1 MSRTKVKK
9 IMLWSS
15 PRNISTALMYSFAQR
30 SDTKVVDEP
39 FYAYYL
45 THVKTKVDH
54 PGKREIINSQ
64 SSSFNE
70 IVSEMEMFME
80 KDVLFIKNM
89 THHLAKTNVN
99 FSRNW
104 YHIILTRSPQSAYI
118 SFKKVISNPTVLD
131 MGYKEQYAIALK
143 FKKKN
148 IPFYI
153 LSSEELLNSP
163 KKELK
168 NLCDYLKINFDNNM
182 LSWDR
187 GGIKED
193 GIWAKFWYENVHKS
207 HGFHLNKKMDD
218 SKRIENDT
226 ITISSKFYH
235 KLLALKK

>member
-1 MSRTKVKK
+1 
-9 IMLWSS
+9 MLWSS

-30 SDTKVVDEP
+30 IDTKVVDEP

-45 THVKTKVDH
+45 THVNTKVDH

-70 IVSEMEMFME
+70 IVNEIETFKE

-99 FSRNW
+99 FSRDW
-104 YHIILTRSPQSAYI
+104 YHVILTRSPQSAYI

-163 KKELK
+163 KKELE
-168 NLCDYLKINFDNNM
+168 NLCDYLQINFDNNM

-193 GIWAKFWYENVHKS
+193 GIWAKYWYENVHKS
-207 HGFHLNKKMDD
+207 HGFKLNKKMDD

-226 ITISSKFYH
+226 ITISSIFYH

>member
-45 THVKTKVDH
+45 THVNTKVDH

-104 YHIILTRSPQSAYI
+104 YHVILTRSPQSAYI

-193 GIWAKFWYENVHKS
+193 GIWAKYWYENIHKS

-235 KLLALKK
+235 KLLALKE

>member
-45 THVKTKVDH
+45 THVNTKVDH

-70 IVSEMEMFME
+70 IVSKMEMFME

-104 YHIILTRSPQSAYI
+104 YHVILTRSPQSAYI

>member
-1 MSRTKVKK
+1 
-9 IMLWSS
+9 MLWSS

-30 SDTKVVDEP
+30 SDTKVVDAP

-45 THVKTKVDH
+45 THVNTKVDH

-64 SSSFNE
+64 SSNINE
-70 IVSEMEMFME
+70 IVSKMEMFME

-131 MGYKEQYAIALK
+131 LGYKEQYAIALK
-143 FKKKN
+143 FQKKN

-163 KKELK
+163 KKELE

-193 GIWAKFWYENVHKS
+193 GIWAKYWYENVHKS
-207 HGFHLNKKMDD
+207 QGFKPNKKMDD

>member
-45 THVKTKVDH
+45 THVNTKVDH

-64 SSSFNE
+64 SSNINE
-70 IVSEMEMFME
+70 IVSKMEMFME

-131 MGYKEQYAIALK
+131 LGYKEQYAIALK

-163 KKELK
+163 KNELE

-193 GIWAKFWYENVHKS
+193 GIWAKYWYENVHKS
-207 HGFHLNKKMDD
+207 QGFKPNKKMDG

>member
-1 MSRTKVKK
+1 
-9 IMLWSS
+9 MLWSS

-45 THVKTKVDH
+45 THVNTKVDH

-64 SSSFNE
+64 SSNINE
-70 IVSEMEMFME
+70 IVSKMEMFME

-104 YHIILTRSPQSAYI
+104 FHIILTRSPQSSYI

-131 MGYKEQYAIALK
+131 LGYKEQYAIALK

-163 KKELK
+163 KKELE

-193 GIWAKFWYENVHKS
+193 GIWAKYWYENVHKS
-207 HGFHLNKKMDD
+207 QGFKPNKKMDG

>member
-1 MSRTKVKK
+1 
-9 IMLWSS
+9 MLWSS

-45 THVKTKVDH
+45 THVNTKVDH

-64 SSSFNE
+64 SSSLNE
-70 IVSEMEMFME
+70 IVNEIEMFME

-99 FSRNW
+99 LSRDW
-104 YHIILTRSPQSAYI
+104 YHVILTRSPQSAYI

-163 KKELK
+163 KKELE

-193 GIWAKFWYENVHKS
+193 GIWAKYWYENVHKS
-207 HGFHLNKKMDD
+207 HGFKLNKKMDD

-226 ITISSKFYH
+226 ITISSIFYH

>member
-45 THVKTKVDH
+45 THVNTKVDH

-104 YHIILTRSPQSAYI
+104 YHLILTRSPQSAYI

-193 GIWAKFWYENVHKS
+193 GIWAKYWYENVHKS

-218 SKRIENDT
+218 SKRIENDI

>member
-45 THVKTKVDH
+45 THINTKVDH

-64 SSSFNE
+64 SSNFSEVVN
-70 IVSEMEMFME
+70 EMEIFME

-131 MGYKEQYAIALK
+131 LGYKEQYAIALK
-143 FKKKN
+143 FQKKN

-163 KKELK
+163 KKELE

-193 GIWAKFWYENVHKS
+193 GIWAKYWYENVHKS
-207 HGFHLNKKMDD
+207 QGFIRNEKIDD

-226 ITISSKFYH
+226 ITISSQFYH

>member
-1 MSRTKVKK
+1 MSRTSGKK

-45 THVKTKVDH
+45 TQVNNKVDH

-64 SSSFNE
+64 SSSFKDIVNE
-70 IVSEMEMFME
+70 IEMFMD
-80 KDVLFIKNM
+80 KDILFVKNM
-89 THHLAKTNVN
+89 THHLANTNFN
-99 FSRNW
+99 FSKNW
-104 YHIILTRSPQSAYI
+104 FHVILTRRPQSAYI
-118 SFKKVISNPTVLD
+118 SFKKVINNPTVLD
-131 MGYKEQYAIALK
+131 LGYKEQYAIALK
-143 FKKKN
+143 LKKKK

-163 KKELK
+163 KRELE

-193 GIWAKFWYENVHKS
+193 GVWAKYWYENVHKS
-207 HGFHLNKKMDD
+207 QGFIRNEKMDD

-226 ITISSKFYH
+226 ITISSQFYH

>member
-1 MSRTKVKK
+1 MSRTSGKK

-45 THVKTKVDH
+45 TQVNNKVDH

-64 SSSFNE
+64 SSSFKDIVNE
-70 IVSEMEMFME
+70 IEMFMD
-80 KDVLFIKNM
+80 KDILFVKNM
-89 THHLAKTNVN
+89 THHLANTNFN
-99 FSRNW
+99 FSKNW
-104 YHIILTRSPQSAYI
+104 FHVILTRRPQSAYI
-118 SFKKVISNPTVLD
+118 SFKKVINNPTVLD
-131 MGYKEQYAIALK
+131 LGYKEQYAIALK
-143 FKKKN
+143 LKKKK

-163 KKELK
+163 KRELE

-193 GIWAKFWYENVHKS
+193 GVWAKYWYENVHKS
-207 HGFHLNKKMDD
+207 QGFIRNEKIDD

-226 ITISSKFYH
+226 ITISSQFYH

>member
-45 THVKTKVDH
+45 THVNTKVDH

-70 IVSEMEMFME
+70 IVSKMEMFTE

-104 YHIILTRSPQSAYI
+104 FHIILTRSPQSAYI

-131 MGYKEQYAIALK
+131 LGYKEQYAIALK
-143 FKKKN
+143 FQKKN

-163 KKELK
+163 KKELE

-193 GIWAKFWYENVHKS
+193 GIWAKYWYENVHKS
-207 HGFHLNKKMDD
+207 KGFKPNKKMDG

>member
-1 MSRTKVKK
+1 MSRTSGKK

-45 THVKTKVDH
+45 TQVNNKVDH

-64 SSSFNE
+64 SSSFNDIVNE
-70 IVSEMEMFME
+70 IEMFMD
-80 KDVLFIKNM
+80 KDILFVKNM
-89 THHLAKTNVN
+89 THHLANTNFN
-99 FSRNW
+99 FSKNW
-104 YHIILTRSPQSAYI
+104 FHVILTRRPQSAYI
-118 SFKKVISNPTVLD
+118 SFKKVINNPTVLD
-131 MGYKEQYAIALK
+131 LGYKEQYAIALK
-143 FKKKN
+143 LKKKK

-163 KKELK
+163 KRELE

-193 GIWAKFWYENVHKS
+193 GVWAKYWYENVHKS
-207 HGFHLNKKMDD
+207 QGFIRNEKIDD

-226 ITISSKFYH
+226 ITISSQFYH

>member
-45 THVKTKVDH
+45 THVNTKVDH
-54 PGKREIINSQ
+54 PGKREIFNSQ
-64 SSSFNE
+64 SSNFSE
-70 IVSEMEMFME
+70 IVNEMEMFVE

-104 YHIILTRSPQSAYI
+104 YHVILTRSPQSAYI

-207 HGFHLNKKMDD
+207 HGFKPNKKMDG

>member
-45 THVKTKVDH
+45 THVNTKVDH

-70 IVSEMEMFME
+70 IVSKMEMFMK

-104 YHIILTRSPQSAYI
+104 YHVILTRSPQNAYI

-131 MGYKEQYAIALK
+131 LGYKEQYAIALK
-143 FKKKN
+143 FQKKN

-163 KKELK
+163 KKELE

-193 GIWAKFWYENVHKS
+193 GIWAKYWYENVHKS
-207 HGFHLNKKMDD
+207 QGLKPNKKMDG

>member
-30 SDTKVVDEP
+30 IDTKVVDEP
-39 FYAYYL
+39 FYTYYL
-45 THVKTKVDH
+45 THVNTKVDH

-64 SSSFNE
+64 SSNINE
-70 IVSEMEMFME
+70 IVSKMEMFME

-131 MGYKEQYAIALK
+131 LGYKEQYAIALK

-163 KKELK
+163 KKELE

-193 GIWAKFWYENVHKS
+193 GIWAKYWYENVHKS
-207 HGFHLNKKMDD
+207 QGFKPNKKMDD

>member
-1 MSRTKVKK
+1 MSRTSGKK

-45 THVKTKVDH
+45 TQVNNKVDH

-64 SSSFNE
+64 SSSFKDIVNE
-70 IVSEMEMFME
+70 IEMFTD
-80 KDVLFIKNM
+80 KDILFVKNM
-89 THHLAKTNVN
+89 THHLANTNFN
-99 FSRNW
+99 FSKNW
-104 YHIILTRSPQSAYI
+104 FHVILTRRPQSAYI
-118 SFKKVISNPTVLD
+118 SFKKVINNPTVLD
-131 MGYKEQYAIALK
+131 LGYKEQYAIALK
-143 FKKKN
+143 LKKKK

-163 KKELK
+163 KRELE

-193 GIWAKFWYENVHKS
+193 GVWAKYWYENVHKS
-207 HGFHLNKKMDD
+207 QGFIRNEKIDD

-226 ITISSKFYH
+226 ITISSQFYH

>member
-1 MSRTKVKK
+1 MSRTSGKK

-45 THVKTKVDH
+45 TQVNNKVDH
-54 PGKREIINSQ
+54 PGKKEIINSQ
-64 SSSFNE
+64 SSSFKDIVNE
-70 IVSEMEMFME
+70 IEMFMD
-80 KDVLFIKNM
+80 KDILFVKNM
-89 THHLAKTNVN
+89 THHLANTNFN
-99 FSRNW
+99 FSKNW
-104 YHIILTRSPQSAYI
+104 FHVILTRRPQSAYI
-118 SFKKVISNPTVLD
+118 SFKKVINNPTVLD
-131 MGYKEQYAIALK
+131 LGYKEQYAIALK
-143 FKKKN
+143 LKKKK

-163 KKELK
+163 KRELE

-193 GIWAKFWYENVHKS
+193 GVWAKYWYENVHKS
-207 HGFHLNKKMDD
+207 QGFIRNEKIDD

-226 ITISSKFYH
+226 ITISSQFYH

>member
-39 FYAYYL
+39 FYTYYL
-45 THVKTKVDH
+45 THVNTKVDH

-64 SSSFNE
+64 SSNINE
-70 IVSEMEMFME
+70 IVSKMEMFME

-131 MGYKEQYAIALK
+131 LGYKEQYAIALK
-143 FKKKN
+143 FQKKN

-163 KKELK
+163 KKELE

-193 GIWAKFWYENVHKS
+193 GIWAKYWYENVHKS
-207 HGFHLNKKMDD
+207 QGFKPNKKMDD

>member
-45 THVKTKVDH
+45 THVNTKVDH

-104 YHIILTRSPQSAYI
+104 YHVILTRSPQSAYI

-193 GIWAKFWYENVHKS
+193 GIWAKYWYENVHKS

-235 KLLALKK
+235 KLLALKE

>member
-45 THVKTKVDH
+45 THVNTKVDH

-64 SSSFNE
+64 SSNINE
-70 IVSEMEMFME
+70 IVSKMEMFME

-89 THHLAKTNVN
+89 THHLAKTNVK

-131 MGYKEQYAIALK
+131 LGYKEQYAIALK

-163 KKELK
+163 KKELE

-193 GIWAKFWYENVHKS
+193 GIWAKYWYENVHKS
-207 HGFHLNKKMDD
+207 QGFKPNKKMDG

-226 ITISSKFYH
+226 ITISSKFHH

>member
-1 MSRTKVKK
+1 
-9 IMLWSS
+9 MLWSS

-45 THVKTKVDH
+45 TQVNNKVDH

-64 SSSFNE
+64 SSSFKDIVNE
-70 IVSEMEMFME
+70 IEMFMD
-80 KDVLFIKNM
+80 KDILFVKNM
-89 THHLAKTNVN
+89 THHLANTNFN
-99 FSRNW
+99 FSKNW
-104 YHIILTRSPQSAYI
+104 FHVILTRRPQSAYI
-118 SFKKVISNPTVLD
+118 SFKKVINNPTVLD
-131 MGYKEQYAIALK
+131 LGYKEQYAIALK
-143 FKKKN
+143 LKKKK

-163 KKELK
+163 KRELE

-193 GIWAKFWYENVHKS
+193 GVWAKYWYENVHKS
-207 HGFHLNKKMDD
+207 QGFIRNEKIDD

-226 ITISSKFYH
+226 ITISSQFYH

>member
-30 SDTKVVDEP
+30 IDTKVVDEP

-45 THVKTKVDH
+45 THVNTKVDH

-64 SSSFNE
+64 SSSLNE
-70 IVSEMEMFME
+70 IVNEIEMFME

-99 FSRNW
+99 FSRDW
-104 YHIILTRSPQSAYI
+104 YHVILTRSPQSAYI

-163 KKELK
+163 KKELE

-193 GIWAKFWYENVHKS
+193 GIWAKYWYENVHKS
-207 HGFHLNKKMDD
+207 HGFKLNKKMDD

-226 ITISSKFYH
+226 ITISSIFYH

>member
-45 THVKTKVDH
+45 THVNTKVDH

-64 SSSFNE
+64 SSSLNE
-70 IVSEMEMFME
+70 IVNEIEMFME

-99 FSRNW
+99 FSRDW
-104 YHIILTRSPQSAYI
+104 YHVILTRSPQSAYI

-163 KKELK
+163 KKELE
-168 NLCDYLKINFDNNM
+168 NLCDYLQINFDNNM

-193 GIWAKFWYENVHKS
+193 GIWAKYWYENVHKS
-207 HGFHLNKKMDD
+207 HAFKLNKKMDD
-218 SKRIENDT
+218 SKRIINDT
-226 ITISSKFYH
+226 ITVSSKFYH

>member
-45 THVKTKVDH
+45 THVNTKVDH

-64 SSSFNE
+64 SSSLNE
-70 IVSEMEMFME
+70 IVNEIEMFME
-80 KDVLFIKNM
+80 KDVLFVKNM

-99 FSRNW
+99 FSRDW
-104 YHIILTRSPQSAYI
+104 YHVILTRSPQSAYI

-163 KKELK
+163 KKELE

-193 GIWAKFWYENVHKS
+193 GIWAKYWYENVHKS
-207 HGFHLNKKMDD
+207 HGFKLNKKMDD

-226 ITISSKFYH
+226 ITISSIFYH

>member
-45 THVKTKVDH
+45 THVNTKVDH

-64 SSSFNE
+64 SSNINE
-70 IVSEMEMFME
+70 IVSKMEMFME

-99 FSRNW
+99 FSWNW
-104 YHIILTRSPQSAYI
+104 YHIILTRSPQNAYI

-131 MGYKEQYAIALK
+131 LGYKEQYAIALK
-143 FKKKN
+143 FQKKN

-163 KKELK
+163 KKELE
-168 NLCDYLKINFDNNM
+168 NLCYYLKINFDNNM

-187 GGIKED
+187 G
-193 GIWAKFWYENVHKS
+193 
-207 HGFHLNKKMDD
+207 
-218 SKRIENDT
+218 
-226 ITISSKFYH
+226 
-235 KLLALKK
+235 

>member
-1 MSRTKVKK
+1 
-9 IMLWSS
+9 MLWSS

-45 THVKTKVDH
+45 THVNTKVDH

-64 SSSFNE
+64 SSSLNE
-70 IVSEMEMFME
+70 IVNEIEMFME

-99 FSRNW
+99 FSRDW
-104 YHIILTRSPQSAYI
+104 YHVILTRSPQSAYI

-163 KKELK
+163 KKELE

-193 GIWAKFWYENVHKS
+193 GIWAKYWYENVHKS
-207 HGFHLNKKMDD
+207 HGFKLNKKMDD

-226 ITISSKFYH
+226 ITISSIFYH

>member
-1 MSRTKVKK
+1 MSRTSGKK

-45 THVKTKVDH
+45 TQVNNKVDH

-64 SSSFNE
+64 SSSFKDIVNE
-70 IVSEMEMFME
+70 IEMFMG
-80 KDVLFIKNM
+80 KDILFVKNM
-89 THHLAKTNVN
+89 THHLANTIFN
-99 FSRNW
+99 FSKNW
-104 YHIILTRSPQSAYI
+104 FHVILTRSPQSAYI
-118 SFKKVISNPTVLD
+118 SFKKVINNPTVLD
-131 MGYKEQYAIALK
+131 LGYKEQYAIALK
-143 FKKKN
+143 LKKKK

-163 KKELK
+163 KRELE

-193 GIWAKFWYENVHKS
+193 GVWAKYWYENVHKS
-207 HGFHLNKKMDD
+207 QGFICNEKIDD

-226 ITISSKFYH
+226 ITISSQFYH

>member
-45 THVKTKVDH
+45 THVNTKVDH

-64 SSSFNE
+64 SSNINE
-70 IVSEMEMFME
+70 IVSKMEMFME

-104 YHIILTRSPQSAYI
+104 FHIILTRSPQSSYI

-131 MGYKEQYAIALK
+131 LGYKEQYAIALK

-163 KKELK
+163 KKELE

-193 GIWAKFWYENVHKS
+193 GIWAKYWYENVHKS
-207 HGFHLNKKMDD
+207 QGFKPNKKMDG

>member
-1 MSRTKVKK
+1 
-9 IMLWSS
+9 MLWSS

-45 THVKTKVDH
+45 THVNTKVDH

-70 IVSEMEMFME
+70 IVSKMEMFME

-131 MGYKEQYAIALK
+131 LGYKEQYAIALK

-163 KKELK
+163 KKELE

-193 GIWAKFWYENVHKS
+193 GIWAKYWYENVHKS
-207 HGFHLNKKMDD
+207 HGFKTNKKMDG

>member
-45 THVKTKVDH
+45 THVNTKVDH

-104 YHIILTRSPQSAYI
+104 YHVILTRSPQSAYV

>member
-45 THVKTKVDH
+45 THVNTKVDH

-104 YHIILTRSPQSAYI
+104 YHLILTRSPQSAYI

-193 GIWAKFWYENVHKS
+193 GIWAKYWYENVHKS

>member
-45 THVKTKVDH
+45 THVNTKVDH

-104 YHIILTRSPQSAYI
+104 YHVILTRSPQSAYI

-131 MGYKEQYAIALK
+131 LGYKEQYAIALK

>member
-45 THVKTKVDH
+45 THVNTKVDH

-64 SSSFNE
+64 SSSLNE
-70 IVSEMEMFME
+70 IVNEIEMFME

-99 FSRNW
+99 FSRDW
-104 YHIILTRSPQSAYI
+104 YHVILTRSPQSAYI

-163 KKELK
+163 KKELE

-193 GIWAKFWYENVHKS
+193 GIWAKYWYENVHKS
-207 HGFHLNKKMDD
+207 HGFKLNKKMDD

-226 ITISSKFYH
+226 ITISSIFYH

>member
-1 MSRTKVKK
+1 MSRTSGKK

-45 THVKTKVDH
+45 TQVNNKVDH

-64 SSSFNE
+64 SSSFKDIVNE
-70 IVSEMEMFME
+70 IEMFMD
-80 KDVLFIKNM
+80 KDILFVKNM
-89 THHLAKTNVN
+89 THHLANTNFN
-99 FSRNW
+99 FSKNW
-104 YHIILTRSPQSAYI
+104 FHVILTRRPQSAYI
-118 SFKKVISNPTVLD
+118 SFKKVINNPTVLD
-131 MGYKEQYAIALK
+131 LGYKEQYAIALK
-143 FKKKN
+143 LKKKK

-163 KKELK
+163 KRELE
-168 NLCDYLKINFDNNM
+168 NLCDYLQINFDNNM

-193 GIWAKFWYENVHKS
+193 GVWAKYWYENVHKS
-207 HGFHLNKKMDD
+207 QGFIRNEKIDD

-226 ITISSKFYH
+226 ITISSQFYH

>member
-30 SDTKVVDEP
+30 SDTKVFDEP

-45 THVKTKVDH
+45 THVNTKVDH

-64 SSSFNE
+64 SSSLNE
-70 IVSEMEMFME
+70 IVNEIEMFME

-99 FSRNW
+99 FSRDW
-104 YHIILTRSPQSAYI
+104 YHVILTRSPQSAYI

-163 KKELK
+163 KKELE

-193 GIWAKFWYENVHKS
+193 GIWAKYWYENVHKS
-207 HGFHLNKKMDD
+207 HAFKLNKKMDD
-218 SKRIENDT
+218 SKRIINDT
-226 ITISSKFYH
+226 ITVSSKFYH